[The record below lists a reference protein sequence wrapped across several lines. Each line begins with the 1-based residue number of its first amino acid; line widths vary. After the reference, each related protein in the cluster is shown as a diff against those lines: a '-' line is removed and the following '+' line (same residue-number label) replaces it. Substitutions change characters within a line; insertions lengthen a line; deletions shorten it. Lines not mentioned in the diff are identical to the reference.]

1 MKTHTRV
8 LVIGGGVVGCSVLYH
23 LTKLG
28 WSDVMLVERSELTSG
43 STWHSIS
50 STRAGGM
57 SKMVGI
63 AANIVSAIGA
73 AIGGRIDDIIGSR
86 SVIIASL
93 IGLIV
98 AGSGVFIF
106 AGAGVITY
114 WIGGLFLTFF
124 VGPAQAS
131 SRSFMT
137 RLTPVGREGEV
148 FGFVGPNGAGKSTTI
163 KVMLDI
169 INDYQ
174 GQVRI
179 YGVDARNAEARR
191 PLAYVPEAPALY
203 EQFTP
208 LEILRMGL
216 SMYGI
221 RRKDADAWCMQWL
234 ERFSIAA
241 SAKRRIR
248 ELSKGTVQR
257 VALAHAMAV
266 EPRLLVLDE
275 PLSGLDP
282 VGRKDV
288 VDILTEFKQ
297 QGGAIF
303 FTSHVLH
310 DVERIADRFGF
321 INKGELLT
329 VRSPRELAAERLE
342 LAADALAQAHS
353 ALGDIGGRLSADGL
367 LGHIFSS
374 FCIGK

>member
-1 MKTHTRV
+1 MSAVLEFNGVSHTFRAKGKEV
-8 LVIGGGVVGCSVLYH
+8 RALNNVSFS
-23 LTKLG
+23 LT
-28 WSDVMLVERSELTSG
+28 
-43 STWHSIS
+43 
-50 STRAGGM
+50 
-57 SKMVGI
+57 
-63 AANIVSAIGA
+63 
-73 AIGGRIDDIIGSR
+73 
-86 SVIIASL
+86 
-93 IGLIV
+93 
-98 AGSGVFIF
+98 
-106 AGAGVITY
+106 
-114 WIGGLFLTFF
+114 
-124 VGPAQAS
+124 
-131 SRSFMT
+131 
-137 RLTPVGREGEV
+137 EGEV

-174 GQVRI
+174 GKVSI
-179 YGVDARNAEARR
+179 YGVDAHRAEARQ
-191 PLAYVPEAPALY
+191 PLAFVPESPALY

-221 RRKDADAWCMQWL
+221 KRKDADAWCMHWL
-234 ERFSIAA
+234 ERFSVDMN
-241 SAKRRIR
+241 AKRRIR
-248 ELSKGTVQR
+248 ELSKGNVQR

-266 EPRLLVLDE
+266 QPKLLVLDE

-329 VRSPRELAAERLE
+329 VRSPRELAAERADDMLVRYHAAQPIGQPLRVLREGEFECEVLQADLPAFIAQLNQVGGHLLTVKPAVSLE
-342 LAADALAQAHS
+342 TVFFNILDSAA
-353 ALGDIGGRLSADGL
+353 
-367 LGHIFSS
+367 
-374 FCIGK
+374 GKTTA